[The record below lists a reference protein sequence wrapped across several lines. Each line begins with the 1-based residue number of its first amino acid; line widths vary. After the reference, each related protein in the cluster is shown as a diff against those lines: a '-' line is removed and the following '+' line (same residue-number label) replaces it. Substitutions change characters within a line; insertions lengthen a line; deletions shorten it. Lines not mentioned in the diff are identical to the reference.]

1 MSTVKRDIG
10 KGGAYQMD
18 LYEIFNSIVTD
29 LNNVK
34 TQLAALGAKLDAD
47 AGVTDTNYVSGGTCI
62 TTVTTVMGVMGAENG
77 IVE

>member
-34 TQLAALGAKLDAD
+34 TQLAALGAKLNAD
-47 AGVTDTNYVSGGTCI
+47 AGVTGMDYVSGGTCV
-62 TTVTTVMGVMGAENG
+62 TTVTTVMGAQSSNF
-77 IVE
+77 VE